1 MTTSASTLTLISAV
15 PELEAF
21 LSSIPPSS
29 TLYLDL
35 EGNCLSRHG
44 TITLITI
51 LIHPQRVVRLIDV
64 LVLGNLA
71 FTTASNNGKNL
82 KSIFEDP
89 DIPKCAWDVRNDADA
104 LWALYHVGL
113 AGVTDIQLLEN
124 ASRADDKTYACGLD
138 NSVQL
143 DLKLGFME
151 TYRWIR
157 TKKEV
162 QSLMPTNVFAAR
174 PIDAKTA
181 QYCVNDVM
189 HLPDLHAL
197 YLRRIK
203 GDWLTMAMEE
213 SARRVAD
220 AHSPGYDPQSPTK
233 KLGPWGSGTKK
244 RAVTSNKILLEEELE
259 EQRIEDLEWDS
270 MFGYDDDVG
279 YYDYDEN
286 DWGGMNATDGAF
298 CPEALDSCWD
308 KSG

>member
-1 MTTSASTLTLISAV
+1 MTTSALTPTLISSV

-44 TITLITI
+44 TISLIAV
-51 LIHPQRVVRLIDV
+51 LIYPQRVMRLIDV
-64 LVLGNLA
+64 IVLGEQA
-71 FTTASNNGKNL
+71 FTTASNNGKTL
-82 KSIFEDP
+82 KSILEDP

-124 ASRADDKTYACGLD
+124 ASRAGDKTYIRGLD
-138 NSVQL
+138 KSVQS
-143 DLKLGFME
+143 DLRLGFME
-151 TYRWIR
+151 INRWIR

-162 QSLMPTNVFAAR
+162 QSLMPADVFAAR
-174 PIDAKTA
+174 PIDAKTV
-181 QYCVNDVM
+181 QYCVNDVI

-197 YLRRIK
+197 YLRRIE
-203 GDWLTMAMEE
+203 GDWLARAMEK
-213 SARRVAD
+213 SALRVAE
-220 AHSPGYDPQSPTK
+220 AHSPEYEPQSPTK
-233 KLGPWGSGTKK
+233 KLGPWGSGTEK
-244 RAVTSNKILLEEELE
+244 RFVALDNML
-259 EQRIEDLEWDS
+259 EDLEEHLERD
-270 MFGYDDDVG
+270 MFGDDDDVG
-279 YYDYDEN
+279 YYDYD
-286 DWGGMNATDGAF
+286 DWSTNAADGAF